1 MEKYYGNYLGL
12 VVSDDGQDPE
22 RRGRIQV
29 WVPGITNTMY
39 GGWNDDPTDKKIYYI
54 GDDSQLKD
62 VDIQRLRA
70 VLPWAECASP
80 LIGGGGT
87 PLYYNKSSGGSVQ
100 TSEPAPPPPQNNG
113 EKDIINIDDIPN
125 DPATP
130 SDGSKKPGP
139 PADEV
144 VQYEGYKYTGMV
156 NGYGEHLYEDPK
168 NPQTY
173 LISEDIPSDT
183 KYTVPQK

>member
-100 TSEPAPPPPQNNG
+100 TSEPAPPPPQNND
-113 EKDIINIDDIPN
+113 EEDVINIDEIPN
-125 DPATP
+125 DAATRSATP
-130 SDGSKKPGP
+130 LDSSSN
-139 PADEV
+139 ADV
-144 VQYEGYKYTGMV
+144 VQYKGYTFSNEYNDENKPLYTNNETGNSV
-156 NGYGEHLYEDPK
+156 V
-168 NPQTY
+168 
-173 LISEDIPSDT
+173 SEDIT

>member
-87 PLYYNKSSGGSVQ
+87 PLYYNKSSSGSVQ
-100 TSEPAPPPPQNNG
+100 TSDPAPPQNND
-113 EKDIINIDDIPN
+113 EEDVINIDEIPN
-125 DPATP
+125 DAATRSATP
-130 SDGSKKPGP
+130 LDSSSN
-139 PADEV
+139 ADV
-144 VQYEGYKYTGMV
+144 VQYEGYTFYGYNDEDKPLYTDNKTGNSV
-156 NGYGEHLYEDPK
+156 VR
-168 NPQTY
+168 
-173 LISEDIPSDT
+173 EDILPAT
-183 KYTVPQK
+183 KTVPQK

>member
-1 MEKYYGNYLGL
+1 MEKFYGNYLGL

-87 PLYYNKSSGGSVQ
+87 PLYYNKSSGGTVQ
-100 TSEPAPPPPQNNG
+100 TSEPSSP
-113 EKDIINIDDIPN
+113 
-125 DPATP
+125 P
-130 SDGSKKPGP
+130 SDDFLPEIFAPNKDRVDSNQSNNDKTDEGP
-139 PADEV
+139 PADKV
-144 VQYEGYKYTGMV
+144 PQYDGYEYTGKV
-156 NGYGEHLYEDPK
+156 NAFDNPIYIDPK
-168 NPQTY
+168 NPSVQ
-173 LISEDIPSDT
+173 LIGEDII
-183 KYTVPQK
+183 Q

>member
-100 TSEPAPPPPQNNG
+100 TSEPAPPPPQNND
-113 EKDIINIDDIPN
+113 EEDIINIDDIPN